1 MLLISNVNNNVNNN
15 VYNKNP
21 LDMIVEI
28 KSKYAATIFALSNDD
43 VKYLIGEIRSYI
55 HKSEDHIHEN
65 QGDGDVVITF

>member
-21 LDMIVEI
+21 LDMIEGI
-28 KSKYAATIFALSNDD
+28 KSKYAAAIFALSNDD

-55 HKSEDHIHEN
+55 HKSEDHIHE
-65 QGDGDVVITF
+65 GDGDVVITF